1 MIKNEAMA
9 LLFDQIKGNMKDND
23 MMDKCMVKED
33 LLGKMEWVEKITG
46 KFEKGY
52 AGWTKM
58 KIIFRFLNN
67 C

>member
-33 LLGKMEWVEKITG
+33 LLGKIEWVEKVTE
-46 KFEKGY
+46 KFEKDTLVEQR
-52 AGWTKM
+52 WK
-58 KIIFRFLNN
+58 
-67 C
+67 

>member
-33 LLGKMEWVEKITG
+33 LLGKIEWVEKVT
-46 KFEKGY
+46 EKY
-52 AGWTKM
+52 MLVEQRWK
-58 KIIFRFLNN
+58 
-67 C
+67 